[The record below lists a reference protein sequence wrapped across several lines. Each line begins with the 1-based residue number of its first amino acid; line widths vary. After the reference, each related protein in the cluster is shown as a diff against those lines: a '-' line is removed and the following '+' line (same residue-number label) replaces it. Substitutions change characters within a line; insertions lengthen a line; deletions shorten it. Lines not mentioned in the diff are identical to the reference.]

1 MHLEPFFSSKFYF
14 QKIAKNFQKIIYFS
28 PCRWFFRFRLVSKP
42 NSFKRNANAQF
53 SRLCRFDISIS
64 TFKDLAPLK
73 NDASFSEE
81 LSQCFVSFRGS
92 REVPAKG
99 PKAKVDGWVGSV
111 LGMVTTR

>member
-1 MHLEPFFSSKFYF
+1 MQIP
-14 QKIAKNFQKIIYFS
+14 NFQGSSDSIT
-28 PCRWFFRFRLVSKP
+28 
-42 NSFKRNANAQF
+42 
-53 SRLCRFDISIS
+53 IS

-73 NDASFSEE
+73 NGASF
-81 LSQCFVSFRGS
+81 LRNCLGCFVSFRGS